1 VNYTNIATEAE
12 LRQYCHSLA
21 SAKRIAFDTEFVSE
35 HTYRPVLCLIQVVAD
50 DRPAVI
56 DAIAV
61 PDVTSFWEAVAAPGH
76 ETIVH
81 AGRGEVDFCIRS
93 INRSPANL
101 IDVQIAAA
109 LVGAEYPAG
118 LAALVS
124 KFLGRRPMKHE
135 TRTDWR
141 RRPLSKRQI
150 EYALADAACLMPLWD
165 AIREKL
171 EQLGRM
177 SWLEEEMGHWL
188 HAVERSLRHERWRRL
203 AGQASLDPRG
213 LAILR
218 ELYHWRE
225 AEARRRDQPVRRV
238 LRDDLIV
245 ELARR
250 ATADVKR
257 ISAVRGLER
266 GDLRKRISEIAAA
279 IARGLELPEDECPH
293 RAPAERGSE
302 LSTLGQ
308 FLFAALGSLC
318 RQAQL
323 APNFV
328 ASPNDIRNWVAY
340 HVAGKKGDSPHL
352 PERPAGC
359 CAQMGAVPFF
369 PPEGRSGKLD
379 PSPSHPAEH
388 VPPLAR
394 GWRAEFVGRL
404 LEDVLSGKLS
414 LRVGDPWSDHPLV
427 FEPAE

>member
-1 VNYTNIATEAE
+1 VSYENIANETE
-12 LRQYCHSLA
+12 LRQYCQGLA
-21 SAKRIAFDTEFVSE
+21 DAKRIAFDTEFVSE

-56 DAIAV
+56 DAMAV
-61 PDVTSFWEAVAAPGH
+61 PDVMPFWEAIAADGH

-81 AGRGEVDFCIRS
+81 AGRGEVEFCVRAIGRP
-93 INRSPANL
+93 PANL

-118 LAALVS
+118 LASLVS
-124 KFLGRRPMKHE
+124 KFLGRRPTKHE

-150 EYALADAACLMPLWD
+150 EYALADAACLPPLWD

-171 EQLGRM
+171 EQLGRL

-188 HAVERSLRHERWRRL
+188 HGVERSIKHERWRQL

-213 LAILR
+213 LAIVR

-225 AEARRRDQPVRRV
+225 AEAQRRDQPVRRV

-250 ATADVKR
+250 GTADVKR

-266 GDLRKRISEIAAA
+266 GDLRKRISEISAA
-279 IARGLELPEDECPH
+279 IARGLELPDDECPH
-293 RAPAERGSE
+293 RVPAERGSE

-318 RQAQL
+318 RQAEI

-328 ASPNDIRNWVAY
+328 ASPNDIRQWVAY
-340 HVAGKKGDSPHL
+340 HAEGEKGTGPI
-352 PERPAGC
+352 
-359 CAQMGAVPFF
+359 CAQH
-369 PPEGRSGKLD
+369 PEGRSGKLD
-379 PSPSHPAEH
+379 LSPFSDGSRVEH

-427 FEPAE
+427 IEPAE